1 LGKRLR
7 LKHKGGASVAE
18 VTNEMI
24 KELRVAT
31 GVGIMDCKRALIE
44 SEGDIE
50 GAKLLLREQGKE
62 LFSRASEAVEGRVA
76 SYIHHSGK
84 VGVLVEVN
92 CQTDFTADSA
102 SFKEFTK
109 GLAMHI
115 AAAAP
120 RFLSPEDVP
129 EEVLEEEREIY
140 RHQAEAEG
148 KPPQVIEKIIEGRLK
163 KFYEETCLLK
173 QPYVKDPQ
181 LTIEDLLGELA
192 SRVSEKVV
200 IKRFARFEVG
210 H

>member
-1 LGKRLR
+1 M
-7 LKHKGGASVAE
+7 AE
-18 VTNEMI
+18 ITNEMI
-24 KELRVAT
+24 RKLRAET

-50 GAKLLLREQGKE
+50 KAKRLLREQGKE
-62 LFSRASEAVEGRVA
+62 LFSRAGEAAEGRVA

-84 VGVLVEVN
+84 IGVLVEVN

-102 SFKEFTK
+102 DFIEFTK

-120 RFLSPEDVP
+120 RYLSPEDVP
-129 EEVLEEEREIY
+129 EEILEEEREIY

-148 KPPQVIEKIIEGRLK
+148 KPPQVIEKIVEGRLK
-163 KFYEETCLLK
+163 KFYEEACLLQ
-173 QPYVKDPQ
+173 QPYVKEEK
-181 LTIEDLLGELA
+181 LSIEDLLAELA
-192 SRVSEKVV
+192 SKVNEKVV

>member
-1 LGKRLR
+1 M
-7 LKHKGGASVAE
+7 AE
-18 VTNEMI
+18 I
-24 KELRVAT
+24 KSELIRELRAET
-31 GVGIMDCKRALIE
+31 GVGIMDCKQALIE
-44 SEGDIE
+44 SEGNLE
-50 GAKLLLREQGKE
+50 EAKKLLRERGKE
-62 LFSRASEAVEGRVA
+62 LFSRASEAVEGQVA

-84 VGVLVEVN
+84 LGVLVEAN
-92 CQTDFTADSA
+92 CQTDFTANSA
-102 SFKEFTK
+102 AFREFVKEV
-109 GLAMHI
+109 AMHI

-129 EEVLEEEREIY
+129 EEVLEQEKEIY

-148 KPPQVIEKIIEGRLK
+148 KPSHVIEKIIEGRLN
-163 KFYEETCLLK
+163 KFYQETCLLN
-173 QPYVKDPQ
+173 QPYVKDPE

>member
-1 LGKRLR
+1 M
-7 LKHKGGASVAE
+7 AE
-18 VTNEMI
+18 I
-24 KELRVAT
+24 KSELIRELRAET
-31 GVGIMDCKRALIE
+31 GVGIMDCKQALIE
-44 SEGDIE
+44 SEGNLE
-50 GAKLLLREQGKE
+50 EAKKLLRERGKE
-62 LFSRASEAVEGRVA
+62 LFSRASEAVEGQVA

-84 VGVLVEVN
+84 LGVLVEAN
-92 CQTDFTADSA
+92 CQTDFTANSA
-102 SFKEFTK
+102 AFREFVKEV
-109 GLAMHI
+109 AMHI

-129 EEVLEEEREIY
+129 EEVLEQEREIY

-148 KPPQVIEKIIEGRLK
+148 KPSHVIEKIIEGRLN
-163 KFYEETCLLK
+163 KFYQETCLLN
-173 QPYVKDPQ
+173 QPYVKDPE

>member
-1 LGKRLR
+1 M
-7 LKHKGGASVAE
+7 AE
-18 VTNEMI
+18 ITNEMI
-24 KELRVAT
+24 RKLRAET

-50 GAKLLLREQGKE
+50 KAKRLLREQGKE
-62 LFSRASEAVEGRVA
+62 LFSRAGEAAEGRVA

-84 VGVLVEVN
+84 IGVLVEVN

-102 SFKEFTK
+102 DFIEFTK
-109 GLAMHI
+109 ELAMHI

-120 RFLSPEDVP
+120 RYLSPEDVP
-129 EEVLEEEREIY
+129 EEILEEEREIY

-148 KPPQVIEKIIEGRLK
+148 KPPQVIEKIVEGRLK
-163 KFYEETCLLK
+163 KFYEEACLLQ
-173 QPYVKDPQ
+173 QPYVKEEK
-181 LTIEDLLGELA
+181 LSIEDLLAELA
-192 SRVSEKVV
+192 SKVNEKVV

>member
-1 LGKRLR
+1 
-7 LKHKGGASVAE
+7 VAE
-18 VTNEMI
+18 ITNEMI
-24 KELRVAT
+24 RKLRAET

-50 GAKLLLREQGKE
+50 KAKRLLREQGKE
-62 LFSRASEAVEGRVA
+62 LFARAGEAAEGRVA

-84 VGVLVEVN
+84 IGVLVEVN
-92 CQTDFTADSA
+92 CQTDFTANSA
-102 SFKEFTK
+102 DFIEFTK
-109 GLAMHI
+109 ELAMHI

-120 RFLSPEDVP
+120 RYLSPEDVP

-148 KPPQVIEKIIEGRLK
+148 KPPQVIEKIVEGRLK
-163 KFYEETCLLK
+163 KFYEEACLLQ
-173 QPYVKDPQ
+173 QPYVKEEK
-181 LTIEDLLGELA
+181 LSIEDLLAELA
-192 SRVSEKVV
+192 SKVSEKVV

>member
-1 LGKRLR
+1 
-7 LKHKGGASVAE
+7 VAE
-18 VTNEMI
+18 ITNEMI
-24 KELRVAT
+24 RKLRAET

-50 GAKLLLREQGKE
+50 KAKRLLREQGKE
-62 LFSRASEAVEGRVA
+62 LFSRAGEAAEGGVA

-84 VGVLVEVN
+84 IGVLVEVN
-92 CQTDFTADSA
+92 CQTDFTANSA
-102 SFKEFTK
+102 DFIEFTK

-120 RFLSPEDVP
+120 RYLSPEDVP

-140 RHQAEAEG
+140 RHQAEAQG
-148 KPPQVIEKIIEGRLK
+148 KPPQVIEQIVEGRLK
-163 KFYEETCLLK
+163 KFYEEACLLQ
-173 QPYVKDPQ
+173 QPYVKEEK
-181 LTIEDLLGELA
+181 LSIEDLLAELA
-192 SRVSEKVV
+192 SKVNEKVV

>member
-1 LGKRLR
+1 
-7 LKHKGGASVAE
+7 VAE
-18 VTNEMI
+18 ITNELI
-24 KELRVAT
+24 KELRAET

-44 SEGDIE
+44 SNGDIE
-50 GAKLLLREQGKE
+50 EAKRLLREQGKE
-62 LFSRASEAVEGRVA
+62 LFARASEAAEGRVA

-92 CQTDFTADSA
+92 CQTDFTANSA
-102 SFKEFTK
+102 DFVEFTK
-109 GLAMHI
+109 ELAMHI

-129 EEVLEEEREIY
+129 EDVLEEEREIY

-148 KPPQVIEKIIEGRLK
+148 KPPQVVEKIVEGRLK
-163 KFYEETCLLK
+163 KFYEEACLLH
-173 QPYVKDPQ
+173 QPYVKDPK

-192 SRVSEKVV
+192 SKVNEKVV

-210 H
+210 RDES